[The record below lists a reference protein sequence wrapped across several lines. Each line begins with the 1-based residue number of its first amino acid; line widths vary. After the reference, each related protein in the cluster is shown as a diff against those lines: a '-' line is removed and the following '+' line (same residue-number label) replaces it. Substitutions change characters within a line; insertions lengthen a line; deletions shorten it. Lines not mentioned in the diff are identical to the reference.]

1 MNMER
6 SKAQLSSEV
15 LDGRLVLPQ
24 AEWAMANLEK
34 SAKELFGNVFETSEF
49 SQGLEKAQ
57 AFLKCRPERRQLKRF
72 KEGFAGFLFEQLAY
86 QLTRRFLEERAESD
100 TVVLSPGETFDLYQ
114 IVNPDRPVF
123 SQNFGFNRRVE
134 GLTIPD
140 GIVFRRDGEETM
152 VVSVCEYTLS
162 TRIVG
167 RMGYRKRNQSEHYET
182 GRVVDIFLLG
192 EADCQNALGKYLN
205 NRYPGFFRRLSFDP
219 EKFRVIYVRP
229 KKATS
234 RNFDNSSN
242 PNRLLLRAPL
252 TREEFRIALEG
263 IVSDMRRS
271 FSLKLEK

>member
-86 QLTRRFLEERAESD
+86 QLTRRFLEE
-100 TVVLSPGETFDLYQ
+100 